1 MSGTLHLY
9 EILGIIKI
17 ILCFLL
23 QAFYICQADGR
34 QDGFLCPNATLFNQQ
49 TFVCEWWYNVDCS
62 QSNNFYNLNADL
74 YRETGS
80 GGHGGGG
87 SSYGGGGSGGQSSGK
102 YGGGSGQTFG
112 GQTGVSSSY
121 GGSTSSFG
129 GVQVKGGSSYGISGG
144 KSSYE
149 GSSSTKKSV
158 PPPPARAYAQQRTV
172 SSPSFS
178 PISIRY

>member
-1 MSGTLHLY
+1 M
-9 EILGIIKI
+9 
-17 ILCFLL
+17 

-80 GGHGGGG
+80 GGYGGGG
-87 SSYGGGGSGGQSSGK
+87 SSHGGGSSGK
-102 YGGGSGQTFG
+102 YGGGSGQTSG
-112 GQTGVSSSY
+112 GGSYGGKAGVSSSY
-121 GGSTSSFG
+121 GGSTGSFG
-129 GVQVKGGSSYGISGG
+129 GVQVKGGSSYGSSGS

-149 GSSSTKKSV
+149 GSSSRKSV